1 MGIRKAGIFRYLDTQ
16 TVAAKLHTRVKTIFG
31 EKTRSTTMAAV
42 LKAHDIFYLKVMTQ
56 NSVWPIGNHKLYT
69 RIYVFKNARKFV
81 HAYTS
86 LYWHRLVV
94 MDIFLVKE
102 IHANPRR
109 I

>member
-56 NSVWPIGNHKLYT
+56 NSVWGNHKLYT

-102 IHANPRR
+102 IQYNR